1 MRIYNNVNAIAIQN
15 ALDNTNV
22 AMSKSL
28 ERLSTGLRINQAA
41 DDPAGL
47 SVSQGLQTQIRG
59 SQMAQ
64 RNANDGLAMLQIA
77 EGGTQQITNN
87 LQQMRELAIQA
98 SNGTYANT
106 DRMYINEE
114 YPALASEITRIALS
128 TTYNGIP
135 LLSSTSTMSFQISAA
150 ASGNSSTI
158 TFAGVDLS
166 TGLAFGGVS
175 LQSTAQQAI
184 GQIDTILT
192 SVLSMRAQVGAIMN
206 RLEATVTNLGTM
218 VSNYSSA
225 SSQITGHQ
233 LRHGDHEL
241 HPRPDP
247 DPVRDG
253 HALPGKPAAQQRAV
267 AAQVSAVGPGSL
279 HPWPVRLPP
288 PLPGLLGARAFSAGP
303 AIVLVLPSA
312 AT

>member
-1 MRIYNNVNAIAIQN
+1 MRIYNNVNAIGIQN

-87 LQQMRELAIQA
+87 LQTMRELAIQA
-98 SNGTYANT
+98 ANGTYANT

-114 YPALASEITRIALS
+114 YQALASEITRIALS

-135 LLSSTSTMSFQISAA
+135 LLSSTSTLSFQISAA

-158 TFAGVDLS
+158 TFAGIDLS
-166 TGLAFGGVS
+166 TGLTFGGVS
-175 LQSTAQQAI
+175 LQSTAQIAI
-184 GQIDTILT
+184 GQIDSILT

-225 SSQITGHQ
+225 SSQITDTNFATETTNFTRNQILTQSATSMLAQANQ
-233 LRHGDHEL
+233 LPNNVL
-241 HPRPDP
+241 
-247 DPVRDG
+247 
-253 HALPGKPAAQQRAV
+253 
-267 AAQVSAVGPGSL
+267 SL
-279 HPWPVRLPP
+279 LK
-288 PLPGLLGARAFSAGP
+288 
-303 AIVLVLPSA
+303 
-312 AT
+312 